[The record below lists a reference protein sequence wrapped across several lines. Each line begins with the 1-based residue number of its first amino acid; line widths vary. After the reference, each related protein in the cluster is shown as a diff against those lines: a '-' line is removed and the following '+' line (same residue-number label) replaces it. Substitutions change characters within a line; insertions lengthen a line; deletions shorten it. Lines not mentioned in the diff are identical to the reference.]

1 MEQLASAA
9 SVVPQALAP
18 VVVAKSDGLV
28 PPMAMLLMFRVALPV
43 LESVAKSADDVVPT
57 SVLVKVSA
65 GVSVA
70 TGAVATMKFAVTLS
84 GAVMVMVVEALL
96 APATLPVQ
104 VANLK
109 PELAVAVRST
119 AVPDA

>member
-96 APATLPVQ
+96 ALATLPVQ

>member
-1 MEQLASAA
+1 M
-9 SVVPQALAP
+9 AP

-96 APATLPVQ
+96 ALATLPVQ
-104 VANLK
+104 LTNAK
-109 PELAVAVRST
+109 PVFAVAVRST
-119 AVPDA
+119 TVPEA